1 MYKISVL
8 LILCLSFNINYSQ
21 KKKSSKK
28 ITGVTLAKIDNIRAE
43 VSNNNFYLLIVN
55 KEVSNDTIQLKKIQD
70 PKLLLECKI
79 TPFTAK
85 GIKLYNLS
93 WLESSSIISPSKTED
108 SSSIYNEI
116 FDVFSKEILISNVQS
131 VIKIKGTNFVDKDQ
145 SATQTIQ
152 KVRNAGFM
160 LNVTNEGDIILKNK
174 TQENKLTYNLIDKKF
189 ENVSNVL
196 PKKKKK

>member
-93 WLESSSIISPSKTED
+93 WLESSSIISPSKTEE

-116 FDVFSKEILISNVQS
+116 FDVLSKEILISNVQS
-131 VIKIKGTNFVDKDQ
+131 VIKIKETNFVDKDQ

-174 TQENKLTYNLIDKKF
+174 TQENKLTYNLTDKKF